1 MVFIKMFRTI
11 SKSTNRLVG
20 LGLFNIFTMAVIT
33 YLSNKL
39 KSTTGVSVP
48 PPDLWFGYDSKEIYE
63 WINQIGVEGRK
74 QYLFIIAWDLF
85 PYMEAYAIFLGSLL
99 MNECNKSNY
108 YKQYEKQLAL
118 VFPLVMAFDFIET
131 STNGYTVIQYPNQ
144 INPIIVHIS
153 SIANMSK
160 WIGFGV
166 GLSILIALFIQ
177 NQMHARKR
185 IVQKSD

>member
-1 MVFIKMFRTI
+1 MVFIKIFGAI

-39 KSTTGVSVP
+39 ESTTGVSVP
-48 PPDLWFGYDSKEIYE
+48 PPDLWFGYESKEIYE

-99 MNECNKSNY
+99 TNECSKSNY

-131 STNGYTVIQYPNQ
+131 STYGYAVIQYPNQ
-144 INPIIVHIS
+144 ISPIIVHIS

-177 NQMHARKR
+177 NQMHAQKR